1 MRHNPDARAGLFR
14 RVRVMGV
21 AAAAVLAGGT
31 LTALS
36 GTQIA
41 HAGPAGPPWVVVSS
55 PDTSVSQDN
64 GLEAVSCT
72 ALSACAA
79 VGEYNNG
86 SNLQTL
92 VEMWNGTSWSIVPS
106 PNSSSSQDNTL
117 DAVSCS
123 GPATSAAVGDYN
135 NGSNLQTL
143 VEMWNGTSWSIVPS
157 PNSGPLEAN
166 DLAGVSC
173 SGPAACVAVGNHSNG
188 TQSQT
193 LVEMWNGTSWSIVP
207 SPNTSP
213 AQRNFLEAVS
223 CTGSSA
229 CMAVGDYNNGTNIQT
244 LAESWNGATWS
255 IVPSPSTSP
264 SEQNDLQGVSCTG
277 PSTCMAVGYYSSG
290 TIQQTLVEAWNGAS
304 WSIVPSPN
312 ITTTQRNA
320 LSSVS
325 CTGPSACT
333 AVGDGS
339 SLATL
344 VETWDG
350 TSWSIVPSP
359 RYTSQLNDI
368 DGVSC
373 IEASSIPVCTA
384 VGYHVQAVNQ
394 QTMVMAQLVGGVTP
408 IGAGPGTGY
417 RLVASDG
424 GLFSFSQP
432 FFGSMG
438 GKKLNKP
445 VIGMAVDP
453 LTGGYWEVASDGGI
467 FAFNAPFYGSMGGI
481 PAQPTHRGHRR
492 RSRHRRLLGGGL
504 RRRHLRLQ
512 RPVLRL
518 DGRHAAQR
526 SPSSASPPTL
536 TGGYWEVASDGGIFA
551 FNAPFYG
558 SMGGPPLNQP
568 VVGIAAD
575 PDTGGYWEVAS
586 DGGLFAFERS
596 VLRLDGRH
604 APQRAGRGHRRRPAH
619 RRLLGGGLRRRDL
632 RLQRPVPWVD
642 GRDTAE
648 HASRGHEL
656 TTARSIS
663 GRPRHG

>member
-1 MRHNPDARAGLFR
+1 
-14 RVRVMGV
+14 MGV

-123 GPATSAAVGDYN
+123 GPAACAAVGDYN

-223 CTGSSA
+223 CTGPST

-373 IEASSIPVCTA
+373 IEASSIPACTA

-445 VIGMAVDP
+445 VTGMAVDP

-467 FAFNAPFYGSMGGI
+467 FAFNAPFLGSMGGS
-481 PAQPTHRGHRR
+481 PLNQPVVGI
-492 RSRHRRLLGGGL
+492 
-504 RRRHLRLQ
+504 
-512 RPVLRL
+512 
-518 DGRHAAQR
+518 AAD
-526 SPSSASPPTL
+526 PY

-558 SMGGPPLNQP
+558 SMGGTPLNEPIVGIAADPFTGGYWEVASDGGIFAFNAPFYGSMGGSPLNQP

-575 PDTGGYWEVAS
+575 PYTGGYWEVAS
-586 DGGLFAFERS
+586 DGGIFAFN
-596 VLRLDGRH
+596 
-604 APQRAGRGHRRRPAH
+604 APFSGSM
-619 RRLLGGGLRRRDL
+619 GGSPLN
-632 RLQRPVPWVD
+632 RPVVGIAPDPLTGGYWEVASD
-642 GRDTAE
+642 GGIFSFSAPFLGSMGGTPLNLPVVGM
-648 HASRGHEL
+648 S
-656 TTARSIS
+656 
-663 GRPRHG
+663 